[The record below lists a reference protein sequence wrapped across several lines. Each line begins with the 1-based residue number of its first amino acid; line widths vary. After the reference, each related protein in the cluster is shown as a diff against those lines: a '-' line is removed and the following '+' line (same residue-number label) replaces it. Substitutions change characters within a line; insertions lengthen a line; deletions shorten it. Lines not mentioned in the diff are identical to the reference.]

1 MSPPDDF
8 SEEPLADLPLREER
22 PGAPT
27 GGAPV
32 TSPSPATARLSA
44 RAVAFVGDLALVL
57 LAVAAALLAATAA
70 GGAQA
75 AAPTPR
81 GLAWAGAF
89 AFYFSFFA
97 ITVPL
102 LFFGKTI
109 GLALSG
115 LVVRAGETGRRL
127 SIGESVLRWTGT
139 LLTAAALGLPL
150 LFTMRDPERPTP
162 ADRLSGRGLVEEG

>member
-8 SEEPLADLPLREER
+8 SEEPLADLPLRGER
-22 PGAPT
+22 PDAPT

-32 TSPSPATARLSA
+32 TSPSSATARLGS
-44 RAVAFVGDLALVL
+44 RVIAFCGDLATVL

-70 GGAQA
+70 GSAQA
-75 AAPTPR
+75 ASPTPR

-89 AFYFSFFA
+89 ALYFSFFV

-102 LFFGKTI
+102 LFFGRTV

-115 LVVRAGETGRRL
+115 LVVRAGESGRRL

-162 ADRLSGRGLVEEG
+162 ADRLSGRGLVEE